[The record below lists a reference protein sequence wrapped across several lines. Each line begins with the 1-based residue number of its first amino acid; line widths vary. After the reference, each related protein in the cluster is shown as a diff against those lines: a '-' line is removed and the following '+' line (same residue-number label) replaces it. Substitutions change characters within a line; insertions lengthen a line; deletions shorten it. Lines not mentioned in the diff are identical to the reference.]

1 MMNTHS
7 TITAEHARS
16 KRQRLYHCIDF
27 IGSNSKA
34 YKEFGDSLNWND
46 CLEVPEWVYWD
57 RSKINLLM
65 DVCGTVFLLPIIRL
79 WIDARKLSSIREL
92 LGDTLFELILD
103 RTPVNNNQR
112 NLFQLNDVISSIHSS
127 GSAVMIYSQSL
138 RMRPWITGMLPTPKA
153 KLEGDLAKQILKHS
167 LEIISLSV
175 SVTNQ

>member
-7 TITAEHARS
+7 TITVERARS
-16 KRQRLYHCIDF
+16 KRQRLYHCVDF
-27 IGSNSKA
+27 ISSNSKA
-34 YKEFGDSLNWND
+34 CKEFGDSLNWND
-46 CLEVPEWVYWD
+46 CLEVPEWIYWD
-57 RSKINLLM
+57 SNKIELLM

-79 WIDARKLSSIREL
+79 WIDAKKLSCIREL
-92 LGDTLFELILD
+92 LGDTLFDLILD

-138 RMRPWITGMLPTPKA
+138 RIRPWIKGMLPTPKA
-153 KLEGDLAKQILKHS
+153 KLEGDLAQQILKHS

-175 SVTNQ
+175 SESNQ